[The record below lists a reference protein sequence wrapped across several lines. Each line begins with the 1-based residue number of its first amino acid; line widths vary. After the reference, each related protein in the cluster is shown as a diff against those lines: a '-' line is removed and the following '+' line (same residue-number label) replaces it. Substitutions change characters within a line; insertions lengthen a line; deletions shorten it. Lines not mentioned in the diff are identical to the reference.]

1 MGRDITKLHPE
12 LKAIIPKFL
21 DMCKSANLN
30 VLITE
35 TFRTEAE
42 QEALYAK
49 GRTMPGNIVTRARYP
64 QSPHCWG
71 VAFDFCRNV
80 RGKEYD
86 DSDNFF
92 YRVGQIGKSF
102 GLFWGGDFR
111 TFVDKPHFELQK
123 YMPNQSCRWLLQKY
137 DSPDKFIETW
147 ETETMTYERFVEYME
162 RYIKERGK
170 LPTSKWAEKELALAK
185 ELGITDGTRPR
196 DYVTREEAAIMCER
210 VADILIE
217 IRDAE
222 E

>member
-137 DSPDKFIETW
+137 GSPDKFIETW